1 MKKYIEI
8 NKVLKVYDVPKK
20 LWETESLMK
29 EIPNFD
35 KSNIDSKKIYEYKEY
50 IILKVEHKKRI
61 GFIVYNTKKDWESG
75 HTHLNSKSV
84 AEIVIKNVD
93 QRRKPK
99 TKNLYLL
106 KSHIRVSN
114 DLKYIKFLED
124 LIETKKNKDKKVYIN
139 KKGVRK

>member
-1 MKKYIEI
+1 MKKYIQI
-8 NKVLKVYDVPKK
+8 DDILRVYDVPKK

-29 EIPNFD
+29 KIPNFD

-50 IILKVEHKKRI
+50 IILKVQHKKKI

-75 HTHLNSKSV
+75 HTHLNSKTI

-93 QRRKPK
+93 KRKKPK
-99 TKNLYLL
+99 TNNLYIL

-114 DLKYIKFLED
+114 DSKYIKFIES
-124 LIETKKNKDKKVYIN
+124 LIETKKSKEKKAYIN

>member
-99 TKNLYLL
+99 TNNLYLL